1 MYHRYIFRNQQVFAH
16 AQNKSEGCISVSI
29 YAIPWVFFLKPC
41 LETKQ
46 GIGAPAESEEHDDG
60 WSPTSFPGAGGIIA
74 R

>member
-1 MYHRYIFRNQQVFAH
+1 MLRTNLKVAFL
-16 AQNKSEGCISVSI
+16 SVSMLFHGG
-29 YAIPWVFFLKPC
+29 FFKPC

-60 WSPTSFPGAGGIIA
+60 WSPTSFPGSGGIIA